1 MALEYLRGGEEGRRE
16 RRRRRE
22 GREEGEK
29 EEKEEEG
36 DKEEG
41 EEKFFDVG
49 QWHPRWPW
57 VPVRA
62 LKRKEQEGRRGE
74 GKRRKGKTPTGETV
88 QRIQW
93 TVMSCLIWT
102 GPLRHED

>member
-1 MALEYLRGGEEGRRE
+1 MALEYLRGGEGRRRE
-16 RRRRRE
+16 RRRRE
-22 GREEGEK
+22 GREEGEE

-49 QWHPRWPW
+49 QWHPPWPW
-57 VPVRA
+57 VPVPA
-62 LKRKEQEGRRGE
+62 LERKEQEGRRGE

-88 QRIQW
+88 QCTMDCDELFNMDGSPETQ
-93 TVMSCLIWT
+93 
-102 GPLRHED
+102 D